1 MKVEESQGPHNGPNM
16 EGIQGTR
23 SDPISLSEGDA
34 PADMEGIQGARN
46 DPMSSSQVDATASDI
61 ERAQGA
67 GSDPLSLPEVTSG
80 VAHRRRRSSA
90 RELAAQYFEAE
101 LSINLNPVMEPVV
114 APFVDAEPV
123 LVASPESPSKNDS
136 AASESPREDKFN
148 EDSVIS
154 ELDDFSMVKVKGR
167 NRYADSINED
177 SVISE
182 LDDASGDKVKRRNR
196 YADSINENSVISDLD
211 DLSRDKVK
219 SKYRYTDSATE
230 HLEECKNE
238 SPRHDV
244 MEEINE
250 DVEHFSNIAAPD
262 SKYTLYH
269 VAVNPR
275 QEDRAADIP
284 LYDCARPH
292 MRAFHLA
299 WLSFFVA
306 FFTWFAMTPLLGEIA
321 RSLDLSREEIWT
333 SSVLAV
339 SSSAFTRIVM
349 GPLNDRYGARWVM
362 AGTLVAAAIPT
373 GMAGLV
379 NSVGG
384 LYAVRLL
391 IGVAGSAFV
400 TCQYWTSC
408 MFMMEI
414 AGTANALAAGW
425 GNMGGGVAQVVM
437 GSLLFPLFKVIFGG
451 EGYNRIRVQG
461 KDDDA
466 DRPEYD
472 RASDMAWRV
481 ILVFPAVLSLIM
493 AWAVVRHA
501 DDTPKGNTSKRLRE
515 PSIAVTSLR
524 SGVFDLNTWL
534 LAFQYG
540 CCFGVEITM
549 IQAAALYFQE
559 EFGQPTEAAAAI
571 ASIFGW
577 MNLFARGIGGFSS
590 DMANAQSGLRGRLI
604 CQVIFLCAEGGL
616 VIVFSYTQTLGGA
629 IFVMMMFS
637 IFVQAAEGSTYGIV
651 PYINP
656 LITGSISGLVA
667 AGGNFGGVAFALLFR
682 GLNDD
687 RTAFLWMGCTA
698 LGSAFLTVLIHIRGH
713 RNLLSG
719 KDSFS
724 VENRVTSDLP
734 YIISFASPP
743 VNENADRADAGITE
757 TEEPQEPLTET
768 EEPQQPL

>member
-1 MKVEESQGPHNGPNM
+1 MQAARRNSMNSSHLNA
-16 EGIQGTR
+16 TA
-23 SDPISLSEGDA
+23 SDIER
-34 PADMEGIQGARN
+34 MQGARR
-46 DPMSSSQVDATASDI
+46 DSMSSSQVDAA
-61 ERAQGA
+61 A
-67 GSDPLSLPEVTSG
+67 SG

-90 RELAAQYFEAE
+90 RELATQYLEAE
-101 LSINLNPVMEPVV
+101 LSINLNPTMEPAV
-114 APFVDAEPV
+114 APSVDADQV
-123 LVASPESPSKNDS
+123 LVASLESSSKNDS
-136 AASESPREDKFN
+136 TASKSSQEDKFN
-148 EDSVIS
+148 EFSVIS
-154 ELDDFSMVKVKGR
+154 ELDDISRDKVKRRWTDNENEDSVISSLGDASR
-167 NRYADSINED
+167 DKVKRSNRYADSINED
-177 SVISE
+177 SVIS
-182 LDDASGDKVKRRNR
+182 
-196 YADSINENSVISDLD
+196 DLD
-211 DLSRDKVK
+211 DVSRHKVKSK
-219 SKYRYTDSATE
+219 SKYRYTDSSTE
-230 HLEECKNE
+230 HLDESKHESSKNE
-238 SPRHDV
+238 SSRNDA
-244 MEEINE
+244 MEEIE
-250 DVEHFSNIAAPD
+250 EGVEHFLNIAAPD
-262 SKYTLYH
+262 SKYTTYH
-269 VAVNPR
+269 VAVNPE
-275 QEDRAADIP
+275 QDDRASDIP
-284 LYDCARPH
+284 LYDFARPH

-321 RSLDLSREEIWT
+321 RSLDLSREQIWT

-339 SSSAFTRIVM
+339 SSSALTRIVM

-379 NSVGG
+379 DSVAG
-384 LYAVRLL
+384 LYVVRLL

-437 GSLLFPLFKVIFGG
+437 GSLLFPLFKVLFGG
-451 EGYNRIRVQG
+451 EGYNRLRVQG
-461 KDDDA
+461 KDDEA
-466 DRPEYD
+466 DRPDYD

-481 ILVFPAVLSLIM
+481 ILIFPAVLSLIL
-493 AWAVVRHA
+493 AWVVVRYA
-501 DDTPKGNTSKRLRE
+501 DDTPKGNTSKRLKE
-515 PSIAVTSLR
+515 PALAATSLR
-524 SGVFDLNTWL
+524 LGAFNLNTWL
-534 LAFQYG
+534 VAFQYG

-559 EFGQPTEAAAAI
+559 EFGQSTEAAAAI

-590 DMANAQSGLRGRLI
+590 DMANAASGLRGRLI
-604 CQVIFLCAEGGL
+604 CQVIFLCAEGSL

-629 IFVMMMFS
+629 IFVMMVFS

-656 LITGSISGLVA
+656 EITGSISGLVA
-667 AGGNFGGVAFALLFR
+667 AGGNVGGVGFALLFR

-698 LGSAFLTVLIHIRGH
+698 LGSAFLTILIHIRGH
-713 RNLLSG
+713 RKLLSG
-719 KDSFS
+719 KDSHS
-724 VENRVTSDLP
+724 AENRATSDLP

-743 VNENADRADAGITE
+743 VDERAVNPADAGITE
-757 TEEPQEPLTET
+757 SEEPDAGITESEDPEPDM
-768 EEPQQPL
+768 

>member
-23 SDPISLSEGDA
+23 SDPISLSEVDA

-46 DPMSSSQVDATASDI
+46 DSMSSSQVEATASDI

-67 GSDPLSLPEVTSG
+67 GSDPMSLPEFVSG

-136 AASESPREDKFN
+136 AASESPQEDKF
-148 EDSVIS
+148 
-154 ELDDFSMVKVKGR
+154 
-167 NRYADSINED
+167 NED

-384 LYAVRLL
+384 LYVVRLL

-515 PSIAVTSLR
+515 PSIAVTWCRNHNDTSCSPLFSR
-524 SGVFDLNTWL
+524 RVW
-534 LAFQYG
+534 
-540 CCFGVEITM
+540 
-549 IQAAALYFQE
+549 AA
-559 EFGQPTEAAAAI
+559 
-571 ASIFGW
+571 
-577 MNLFARGIGGFSS
+577 
-590 DMANAQSGLRGRLI
+590 D
-604 CQVIFLCAEGGL
+604 
-616 VIVFSYTQTLGGA
+616 
-629 IFVMMMFS
+629 
-637 IFVQAAEGSTYGIV
+637 
-651 PYINP
+651 
-656 LITGSISGLVA
+656 
-667 AGGNFGGVAFALLFR
+667 
-682 GLNDD
+682 
-687 RTAFLWMGCTA
+687 
-698 LGSAFLTVLIHIRGH
+698 
-713 RNLLSG
+713 
-719 KDSFS
+719 
-724 VENRVTSDLP
+724 
-734 YIISFASPP
+734 
-743 VNENADRADAGITE
+743 
-757 TEEPQEPLTET
+757 
-768 EEPQQPL
+768 

>member
-1 MKVEESQGPHNGPNM
+1 MQGAHNDPMSSSQVEA
-16 EGIQGTR
+16 TA
-23 SDPISLSEGDA
+23 SDI
-34 PADMEGIQGARN
+34 EGIQGARN
-46 DPMSSSQVDATASDI
+46 DPMSSSQVDASASDI
-61 ERAQGA
+61 KRAQGA
-67 GSDPLSLPEVTSG
+67 DSDPMSLPEVASG
-80 VAHRRRRSSA
+80 VAHRRRRRSSA
-90 RELAAQYFEAE
+90 RELASQYFEAE
-101 LSINLNPVMEPVV
+101 LSINLNSVMEPVV
-114 APFVDAEPV
+114 APSVDADPV

-136 AASESPREDKFN
+136 AASESPQEDEFN
-148 EDSVIS
+148 EDSVVS
-154 ELDDFSMVKVKGR
+154 ELGDVSMVKVKGR
-167 NRYADSINED
+167 NRKADSINED

-182 LDDASGDKVKRRNR
+182 LDDASRDKVKRRNI
-196 YADSINENSVISDLD
+196 YADSINENSVISELDASRDRAKRRNIYADPINENSVISDLD
-211 DLSRDKVK
+211 DLSRDK

-230 HLEECKNE
+230 HLDESKNE
-238 SPRHDV
+238 SDRHDV
-244 MEEINE
+244 TEEINE

-269 VAVNPR
+269 VAVNPL

-306 FFTWFAMTPLLGEIA
+306 FFTWFAMTPLLGEVA
-321 RSLDLSREEIWT
+321 RSLDLSHEEIWT

-339 SSSAFTRIVM
+339 SSSALTRIVM

-379 NSVGG
+379 NSVEG
-384 LYAVRLL
+384 LYVVRLF
-391 IGVAGSAFV
+391 IGIAGSAFV

-451 EGYNRIRVQG
+451 EGYHRIRVQG
-461 KDDDA
+461 KDDEG

-481 ILVFPAVLSLIM
+481 ILIFPAVLSLIM

-515 PSIAVTSLR
+515 PSIAAISLCL
-524 SGVFDLNTWL
+524 GVFDLNTWL

-559 EFGQPTEAAAAI
+559 EFGQSTEAAAAI

-616 VIVFSYTQTLGGA
+616 VIMFSYTQTLGGA
-629 IFVMMMFS
+629 IFVMIMFS

-667 AGGNFGGVAFALLFR
+667 AGGSFGGVAFALLFR
-682 GLNDD
+682 GFNDD

-698 LGSAFLTVLIHIRGH
+698 LGSAFLTVLIHVPGH
-713 RNLLSG
+713 RKLFSG
-719 KDSFS
+719 KDSNS
-724 VENRVTSDLP
+724 MENRVTSDLP
-734 YIISFASPP
+734 FIISFASPP
-743 VNENADRADAGITE
+743 VVENDVDPADAEITE
-757 TEEPQEPLTET
+757 TEEPL
-768 EEPQQPL
+768 